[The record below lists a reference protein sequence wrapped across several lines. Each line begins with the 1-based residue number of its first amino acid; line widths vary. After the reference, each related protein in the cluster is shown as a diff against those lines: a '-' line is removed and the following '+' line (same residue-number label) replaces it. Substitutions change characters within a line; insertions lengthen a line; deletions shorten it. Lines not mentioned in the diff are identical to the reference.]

1 MSQHNSIVATY
12 ANHGLAMA
20 TVKKLQNSGFDMRK
34 LFIVAKDEDPSLT
47 GTAVVHELSDIGSD
61 QLSCIPRENIPN
73 YEAELEVDR
82 LLLVAHGTPDE
93 IALARRVIDS
103 SHPEG
108 WDGNVGCAVY
118 YGCND

>member
-12 ANHGLAMA
+12 ANHNLAKA
-20 TVKKLQNSGFDMRK
+20 TVKKLENSGFDMRK
-34 LFIVAKDEDPSLT
+34 LFIVARDEDPSLT
-47 GTAVVHELSDIGSD
+47 GTAVVRGLSDLGTD

-73 YEAELEVDR
+73 YEDELEVDR
-82 LLLVAHGTPDE
+82 LLLVAHGTPGE
-93 IALARRVIDS
+93 IALARSVIDS
-103 SHPEG
+103 THPEG